1 LAARDRLIPLVY
13 AELHRCAAALIRRED
28 RRFNLQPAELVHEA
42 YLRLARERRAFWL
55 CRGQFLAVASGHM
68 RRILI
73 DRARARRAQKR
84 TVARARM
91 TTGASAAGLRPAGV
105 EMLDLR
111 AALARLAPRQ
121 RRIVELRFF
130 AGLSLGEAGSVM
142 GLSIATVEREWQQAR
157 AWLFRALRT
166 ARPTRTTPPKQRCN
180 QVRHGTSRVLAP
192 GVIAAPQPP
201 GRPAASRPG

>member
-1 LAARDRLIPLVY
+1 MSGSSRDVSELLRAWSAGDLAARDRLIPLVY

-130 AGLSLGEAGSVM
+130 AGLSNEEAAEVVGM
-142 GLSIATVEREWQQAR
+142 APRTVKQEWTKAR
-157 AWLFRALRT
+157 AWLYGQLHGQVPP
-166 ARPTRTTPPKQRCN
+166 RP
-180 QVRHGTSRVLAP
+180 
-192 GVIAAPQPP
+192 
-201 GRPAASRPG
+201 